1 MYNIYICIKYIY
13 ICVYSIY
20 DIAYSIY
27 IYISMYELY
36 DISLFLDNLLGQ
48 YVREQLIARTGN
60 FWGDFLQ
67 LFQVPTSPGRGKAG

>member
-1 MYNIYICIKYIY
+1 
-13 ICVYSIY
+13 
-20 DIAYSIY
+20 
-27 IYISMYELY
+27 MYELY